1 MEAIETLDVNSLVPF
16 FKNQIIRTR
25 FDRLAEG
32 GAFII
37 HNNFDP
43 KPLYYYLLV
52 ERGSIFNWKYLEKG
66 PEVWK
71 VEIRK
76 LKNDVASL
84 QIAEI
89 VRKDYRKAK
98 VFKKYGIDSYSGG
111 KKILEE
117 ACKGKNINIV
127 EVERALK
134 EVEKEPIPS
143 SMDYNNWDINFLI
156 DYILNIHHRYVAEVD
171 PVIHEYLQKVA
182 EVYAKKY
189 YDIIDI
195 TRSFIKTSSEL
206 GQHLRKEESILFPYI
221 KKMGE
226 AKKNRSVI
234 SPPPFGTVADLIK
247 TMEREN
253 NNMIYEM
260 KEIEFL
266 SNNFVAPEND
276 DRMFCMAYTKLK
288 AFWEE
293 LLVYIHLENN
303 VLFPKAIEMENELT
317 GERSNQLTF

>member
-16 FKNQIIRTR
+16 FKNQIIRSR

-32 GAFII
+32 GAFIV

-43 KPLYYYLLV
+43 RPLYYYLLV
-52 ERGSIFNWKYLEKG
+52 ERGSVFSWKYMEEG

-76 LKNDVASL
+76 LKDEVASL
-84 QIAEI
+84 QIGEI

-98 VFKKYGIDSYSGG
+98 VFRNYGIDSYCGG

-117 ACKGKNINIV
+117 ACKVKNINIV

-143 SMDYNNWDINFLI
+143 SLDYNNWDIDFLI
-156 DYILNIHHRYVAEVD
+156 DYIVNIHHRYVAEVD
-171 PVIHEYLQKVA
+171 PMIHEYLQKVA

-189 YDIIDI
+189 YDVIDI

-206 GQHLRKEESILFPYI
+206 GQHLRKEEAFLFPYI
-221 KKMGE
+221 KKMAE
-226 AKKNRSVI
+226 AQKKGSLI
-234 SPPPFGTVADLIK
+234 SGPLFGTVADLIK

-253 NNMIYEM
+253 SNMSYEM

-266 SNNFVAPEND
+266 SNNFTAPED
-276 DRMFCMAYTKLK
+276 ADGIFRMAYTKLK

-303 VLFPKAIEMENELT
+303 VLFPKAIEMEKELM
-317 GERSNQLTF
+317 GGAK